1 MKQPYLFINI
11 MPITTAT
18 TSMGSDTPIAT
29 AHFWSHEGSK
39 IVKNLKISF
48 LEIKK
53 IQSNF
58 LFLFSYFKN
67 ILELTTM
74 TKSVIFCLI

>member
-1 MKQPYLFINI
+1 MS

-18 TSMGSDTPIAT
+18 TSMDSDTPIAT
-29 AHFWSHEGSK
+29 IHIWSHEGSE
-39 IVKNLKISF
+39 IMKNLKMSYLKIT
-48 LEIKK
+48 K

-74 TKSVIFCLI
+74 TK